1 MVHFM
6 ANKNII
12 IVGAG
17 IGGLSTGCYAQM
29 NGFNSEIFEMHT
41 LPGGQCTAWK
51 RGGFT
56 FDGCIHHLAGC
67 KPGYLLYKVWEELG
81 ALPGR
86 PTLFP
91 EDMCQVEDE
100 TGKRFNVYV
109 DLERLRQH
117 MLELAPQDASAI
129 NNYIKAAK
137 IFETLDVLDTSLL
150 ERADFTKRFLKMT
163 SILKYG
169 LPMSKYAEKFTDPF
183 LRKTFPTIQ
192 YDWTETPTFV
202 HLNMIGNCCSKNY
215 GVPAGGSLE
224 FSRAIE
230 QRYRK
235 LGGTVNYGKRVE
247 KILVENNEAKGVR
260 LTDGTEHHADVVVSD
275 AFGYS
280 TIFGMLD
287 GRYVDTKVKSQF
299 AEPKDDMVMGIHVS
313 FGLSRDLSK
322 EPRALVLFLDT
333 PAKIAD
339 REHLKLDVELFGYDP
354 GLAPQGK
361 GVVKVLLNTSYVF
374 WKELYKNREK
384 YDAEKQKVAQTVLE
398 KLEKRFPGIKDQ
410 VEVTDVATPMT
421 TERYT
426 GIGEGYESHWGF
438 FDTMRMLRG
447 PPKTLPGLKDFYMV
461 GGSAGGAGVPGCAAM
476 GRNLVKKLCK
486 QEGKTFEASK
496 P

>member
-1 MVHFM
+1 M

-163 SILKYG
+163 SDLKIW
-169 LPMSKYAEKFTDPF
+169 FT
-183 LRKTFPTIQ
+183 
-192 YDWTETPTFV
+192 
-202 HLNMIGNCCSKNY
+202 N
-215 GVPAGGSLE
+215 
-224 FSRAIE
+224 E
-230 QRYRK
+230 QIR
-235 LGGTVNYGKRVE
+235 
-247 KILVENNEAKGVR
+247 
-260 LTDGTEHHADVVVSD
+260 
-275 AFGYS
+275 
-280 TIFGMLD
+280 
-287 GRYVDTKVKSQF
+287 
-299 AEPKDDMVMGIHVS
+299 
-313 FGLSRDLSK
+313 
-322 EPRALVLFLDT
+322 
-333 PAKIAD
+333 
-339 REHLKLDVELFGYDP
+339 
-354 GLAPQGK
+354 
-361 GVVKVLLNTSYVF
+361 
-374 WKELYKNREK
+374 
-384 YDAEKQKVAQTVLE
+384 
-398 KLEKRFPGIKDQ
+398 
-410 VEVTDVATPMT
+410 
-421 TERYT
+421 
-426 GIGEGYESHWGF
+426 
-438 FDTMRMLRG
+438 
-447 PPKTLPGLKDFYMV
+447 
-461 GGSAGGAGVPGCAAM
+461 
-476 GRNLVKKLCK
+476 
-486 QEGKTFEASK
+486 
-496 P
+496 